1 MSIKKQAIARFR
13 LDAITNLPE
22 QVWAEIDEY
31 SGEEWEL
38 PQKSESLESIIGKA
52 KTKDLYAINN
62 SAECNVQLR
71 EALSP
76 HLKSSNKQVRL
87 SAIEWV
93 VYDWGHVRG
102 KSEKHEKWPE
112 QLKNF
117 EPNVVNDFISANY
130 QNRIASWSK
139 VLGFTDS
146 RKYAIYDAR
155 VAMSLNAILDNT
167 SYKYRFYMPPPSS
180 TKLSSLFSNIK
191 NHVAGHYVGK
201 QPTYL
206 GYFDYMDLLNAFV
219 EKGLVPNVLEAEMRL
234 FAHGMTFAKQ
244 YAAKHNLPY
253 QD

>member
-1 MSIKKQAIARFR
+1 MSIKKQTIARFR
-13 LDAITNLPE
+13 LDVITNLPE
-22 QVWAEIDEY
+22 QIWAEIKEY

-38 PQKSESLESIIGKA
+38 PKKSESLESIIGKT
-52 KTKDLYAINN
+52 KTKELYAINN

-76 HLKSSNKQVRL
+76 HLKNKDKQVRL
-87 SAIEWV
+87 SAIDWV

-117 EPNVVNDFISANY
+117 ESDVINEFISANY
-130 QNRIASWSK
+130 RSRIASWSK
-139 VLGFTDS
+139 VLGFADS
-146 RKYAIYDAR
+146 SVYAIYDAR
-155 VAMSLNAILDNT
+155 VAMSLNAILDKTN
-167 SYKYRFYMPPPSS
+167 YKYRFYMPPPSS
-180 TKLSSLFSNIK
+180 PKLSGLFSNIK
-191 NHVAGHYVGK
+191 NQVAEHFNSK
-201 QPTYL
+201 RPSYL

-219 EKGLVPNVLEAEMRL
+219 DKKLIPNVLEAEMRL

-253 QD
+253 PD